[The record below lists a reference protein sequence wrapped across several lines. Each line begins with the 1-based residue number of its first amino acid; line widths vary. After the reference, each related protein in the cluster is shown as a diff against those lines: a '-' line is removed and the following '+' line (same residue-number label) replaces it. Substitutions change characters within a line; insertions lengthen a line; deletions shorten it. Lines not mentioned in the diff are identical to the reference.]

1 MTTTLHRIRVLAAAG
16 AVTALLGGCA
26 GAQEQDAANPGPSA
40 ADASPP
46 GDADTASPSAAAPA
60 PPEAADG
67 TDLEACADADCEV
80 LVESGDEFAMDGSH
94 GVDRFVVDAVGEDGL
109 DVSGYGPG
117 TTLSGHLPPP
127 IGGEPGGVFVMNGF
141 EITLVAVTDSGGVVR
156 LAP

>member
-16 AVTALLGGCA
+16 AATALLGGCA
-26 GAQEQDAANPGPSA
+26 GAQEQDAADSGPSA

-46 GDADTASPSAAAPA
+46 GDAPSSPAAPA

-67 TDLEACADADCEV
+67 TDLQACADADCEV

-117 TTLSGHLPPP
+117 TTLSGRLPPP
-127 IGGEPGGVFVMNGF
+127 DGEGPGGVFVMNGF

>member
-16 AVTALLGGCA
+16 AATALLGGCA
-26 GAQEQDAANPGPSA
+26 GAQEQDAATPDPSA

-46 GDADTASPSAAAPA
+46 GEATSPSPTAPA

-67 TDLEACADADCEV
+67 TDLQACADADCEV

-127 IGGEPGGVFVMNGF
+127 DGEGPGGVFVMNGF

>member
-1 MTTTLHRIRVLAAAG
+1 MTTTLRPIRALAAAG
-16 AVTALLGGCA
+16 AVAALLSGCA
-26 GAQEQDAANPGPSA
+26 GSQEQDPPA
-40 ADASPP
+40 ADASLPDST
-46 GDADTASPSAAAPA
+46 DAASPSPTAPA
-60 PPEAADG
+60 TPEAADG

-127 IGGEPGGVFVMNGF
+127 IGEEPGGVFVMNGF
-141 EITLVAVTDSGGVVR
+141 EITLVAVTGSGGVVR

>member
-1 MTTTLHRIRVLAAAG
+1 MTTTLRRTFALAAAG

-26 GAQEQDAANPGPSA
+26 GSQEQGTASPEPPA
-40 ADASPP
+40 ADASP
-46 GDADTASPSAAAPA
+46 SPTAPA

-80 LVESGDEFAMDGSH
+80 LVESGDEFTMDGSH

-127 IGGEPGGVFVMNGF
+127 NGDEPGGVFVMNGF

>member
-1 MTTTLHRIRVLAAAG
+1 MTTTLRPIRALAAAG
-16 AVTALLGGCA
+16 AVTALLSGCA
-26 GAQEQDAANPGPSA
+26 GSQEQDPSA

-46 GDADTASPSAAAPA
+46 DSADTASPSPTAPA

-94 GVDRFVVDAVGEDGL
+94 GVDLFVVDAVGEDGL

-127 IGGEPGGVFVMNGF
+127 DGEEPGGVFVMNGF

-156 LAP
+156 LVP

>member
-16 AVTALLGGCA
+16 AATALLGGCA
-26 GAQEQDAANPGPSA
+26 GAQEQDAATPDPSA

-46 GDADTASPSAAAPA
+46 GGASPSPTAPA

-67 TDLEACADADCEV
+67 TDLQACADAECEV
-80 LVESGDEFAMDGSH
+80 LVESGDEFTMDGSH